1 MYYIADGY
9 SLISHKLLIF
19 RQCGLIDDILN
30 KIAYIAREMCDR
42 ILDDNFVSKGFDI
55 MDGLDKY
62 GYKLNMC
69 IEPMMSLSNIRIR
82 KPVIP
87 RFIENELSGIM
98 DARIM
103 CQMSSPFV
111 WIYYL
116 YPIKCDLPD
125 FSGIYSIY
133 KITKKDKN
141 RLHFIDGE
149 QLQIGCLKSIGMMLY
164 SGTYTKMMNRLDS
177 GINASDYEDGI
188 IDVKNRILSINKEY
202 NFGIRIIGPPQ
213 LVLLVG

>member
-1 MYYIADGY
+1 MYYIANGY
-9 SLISHKLLIF
+9 SLISRKLLIF
-19 RQCGLIDDILN
+19 RQCGLIEDILN
-30 KIAYIAREMCDR
+30 KIAYTVREMCDH

-55 MDGLDKY
+55 IDGIDKY
-62 GYKLNMC
+62 GYKLNVG
-69 IEPMMSLSNIRIR
+69 IEPMMSLSYIRIR

-87 RFIENELSGIM
+87 RFIENELRGII

-125 FSGIYSIY
+125 FSWIHSIY

-141 RLHFIDGE
+141 RLYFIDGK
-149 QLQIGCLKSIGMMLY
+149 QLEIGCSMSIGMMLY
-164 SGTYTKMMNRLDS
+164 SGTYTKMMDILDS
-177 GINASDYEDGI
+177 GIEASDYEDDI
-188 IDVKNRILSINKEY
+188 IDAKNRILAINKE
-202 NFGIRIIGPPQ
+202 NNLGISIIGPPQ
-213 LVLLVG
+213 LVLSVG